1 MKKNLILFSILLG
14 ILFLL
19 IGFSIFK
26 NMENE
31 KEIKMNQDRI
41 ILNINGQDFT
51 VELENNQT
59 TNELAKKL
67 ENGPVIIETSDYG
80 NFEKVGSLGFRL
92 PTNDER
98 ITTNLGDIVL
108 YNGNEISLFYNSNTW
123 EYTRIGH
130 IVNINK
136 DEFLKVLDK
145 ENVTLK
151 FSLK

>member
-41 ILNINGQDFT
+41 VLNIDGQDFT

-59 TNELAKKL
+59 TNELVKKL
-67 ENGPVIIETSDYG
+67 ENGPVIIEASDYG
-80 NFEKVGSLGFRL
+80 NFEKVGSLGFHL
-92 PTNDER
+92 PTNDKR